1 MIKTNFGQLS
11 DRAFRFVLSLVVLTM
26 MVGSALAQTETGQIS
41 GKVTDPAG
49 AVVAGATVVVKSA
62 QTGREVTATSDNQ
75 GIYTVTSLQP
85 GLYDVTT
92 QSSSFKPTTQRVQVT
107 VGSRVSLETPLSLT
121 EVSGGT
127 INVVASEGVEVNT
140 QSQELSNVVSGT
152 QIRQLPTLT
161 RNAYDLVGLSSNVGS
176 DDPGPAVP
184 GVGATGRGAGF
195 TINGQR
201 AASTNVLLDGV
212 DNTNLYYAAVGQNI
226 PLDAVGEFRVITSNF
241 SAEYGRASGGV
252 INVSTRGGSNSF
264 HGSVFEF
271 NRLSRL
277 ASNGYNN
284 NANGVDRGVF
294 TRNQFGYT
302 IGGPV
307 VKNKLFFFNSIEWT
321 KVRSTGPVLSVV
333 PTAQLIAASNLATRN
348 YFGQFNMTATPTGTI
363 YTAGQV
369 KNLLIPAGQQAG
381 NAFAGLP
388 DSLPAF
394 QLVQFNTPVNL
405 GGGAPQDTYSM
416 ASRVDYN
423 LSSKTSIYGR
433 WARESI
439 QNPIGSSGFSPYEGF
454 STPFGQM
461 RNNFIV
467 SMSHTFSPRFVSDT
481 KVAFNRLV
489 EDSPYG
495 EQPIGPGL
503 FMFPGATGTI
513 GGQPIAFPGY
523 WPYNAASSPVGFAG
537 AQNTGQVYQ
546 DFSLTSGRHQ
556 FKFGGVIYYIQDN
569 RFFGAYQNAVQ
580 SLGALQNTYAQA
592 LDNFV
597 NGSVQVFQAAIYP
610 QGKFPG
616 QSVTLPV
623 GPPDFTRSN
632 RYNEWAVYVNDS
644 WRYSPRLVVNLGM
657 RYEYYGVQHN
667 KNPDLDS
674 NFYFG
679 SGSTIQERIRNGN
692 VQIAKDSPVGGLWKP
707 DKNNFA
713 PRVGFAWD
721 MFGDG
726 KTSFRA
732 GYGLA
737 YERNFGNVT
746 FNVIQN
752 PPNYL
757 VLSLQKGVDIAA
769 LPITTNNF
777 GPLSGTTPPTKTIP
791 VGSLRHVRE
800 DIVNAYAHF
809 WSAAL
814 QREMFGTGNVLSL
827 EYSGSAGRSLY
838 SINPYNQPGA
848 GAFYLGKANPTSRLN
863 DQYSGINAR
872 GNDGFSNYNALIVNF
887 DANNFRN
894 RGLQFTAHYT
904 YAVNKDNLSTTF
916 SESAFVG
923 NLGLTNPFDPD
934 LDYGYADADVRHRFV
949 GSVIWD
955 VPIAKNANGWEKQ
968 VLGGWQV
975 TGIFNARTGTP
986 FTIFDSTNALG
997 SGPRMVAN
1005 GPLSVNVTADPSQA
1019 NFFNYINLAGQ
1030 PVGAFINPVCGCSDF
1045 GPFPANMT
1053 KRNQFRGPGIWNFDA
1068 GVYKNFKMG
1077 ERYSLQL
1084 RGEMFNAFNHANLY
1098 ILPGTNDVAGGVI
1111 GATRGLTPNGN
1122 LERRNVQL
1130 AVKFIF

>member
-1 MIKTNFGQLS
+1 MWHGRPSRGGLFAWALL
-11 DRAFRFVLSLVVLTM
+11 ALTM
-26 MVGSALAQTETGQIS
+26 IVGSALAQTETGQII
-41 GKVTDPAG
+41 GKVTDPNG
-49 AVVAGATVVVKSA
+49 AVVAGATVNVKSV

-75 GIYTVTSLQP
+75 GLYTVTSLQS

-92 QSSSFKPTTQRVQVT
+92 QGSNFKPATQRVQIT

-161 RNAYDLVGLSSNVGS
+161 RNPYDLVGLSSNVGS
-176 DDPGPAVP
+176 DDPGPAIP
-184 GVGATGRGAGF
+184 GIGATGRGAGF

-264 HGSVFEF
+264 HGSGFEF
-271 NRLSRL
+271 NRISRL
-277 ASNGYNN
+277 AANGYNN

-307 VKNKLFFFNSIEWT
+307 VENKLFFFNSIEWT
-321 KVRSTGPVLSVV
+321 RVRSAGPVLSVV
-333 PTAQLIAASNLATRN
+333 PTAQLIAASALTTRN
-348 YFGQFNMTATPTGTI
+348 YFGQFSLKARPTGTV
-363 YTAGQV
+363 YTVGDV
-369 KNLLIPAGQQAG
+369 TSGLIPAGQQAG
-381 NAFAGLP
+381 NAFAALP
-388 DSLPAF
+388 STLPAF
-394 QLVQFNTPVNL
+394 QLVQFDAPVNL

-416 ASRVDYN
+416 ATRVDYN
-423 LSSKTSIYGR
+423 LSNKTSIYGR

-439 QNPIGSSGFSPYEGF
+439 KNPIGSSGLSPYAGF
-454 STPFGQM
+454 DTPFTQL

-467 SMSHTFSPRFVSDT
+467 SMSHSFSPSFVSDT
-481 KVAFNRLV
+481 KLAFNRLV

-495 EQPIGPGL
+495 DQPIGPGL
-503 FMFPGATGTI
+503 FMFPGVSGTI

-537 AQNTGQVYQ
+537 AQNMGQIYQ
-546 DFSLTSGRHQ
+546 DFSLTRGRHTL
-556 FKFGGVIYYIQDN
+556 KAGAVIYYIQDN
-569 RFFGAYQNAVQ
+569 RFFGAYQNAVE
-580 SLGALQNTYAQA
+580 SLASTQNNYSQA

-597 NGSVQVFQAAIYP
+597 NGSVQQFQAAIYP

-632 RYNEWAVYVNDS
+632 RYREWGAYVNDS
-644 WRYSPRLVVNLGM
+644 WRMNSKLVLNLGL

-667 KNPDLDS
+667 KNPNLDS

-679 SGSTIQERIRNGN
+679 TGNTIQERIANGS

-721 MFGDG
+721 VFGNG
-726 KTSFRA
+726 KTSLRG

-757 VLSLQKGVDIAA
+757 VLSLQKGVDITA
-769 LPITTNNF
+769 LPITTSNF
-777 GPLSGTTPPTKTIP
+777 GPLAGTTPPTKVIP
-791 VGSLRHVRE
+791 RGSLRHVRE

-814 QREMFGTGNVLSL
+814 QHEVGSGNVLSV

-838 SINPYNQPGA
+838 SINPYNQAGA

-863 DQYSGINAR
+863 EQYSGINAR
-872 GNDGFSNYNALIVNF
+872 GNDGYSNYRALIVNF
-887 DANNFRN
+887 DGNNFRN
-894 RGLQFTAHYT
+894 QGIQFTAHYT
-904 YAVNKDNLSTTF
+904 FGVNKDNLSTTF
-916 SESAFVG
+916 SEAAFNG
-923 NLGLTNPFDPD
+923 NLGLTNPFNPS

-949 GSVIWD
+949 GSAIWD
-955 VPIAKNANGWEKQ
+955 IPLARHADGLRKH
-968 VLGGWQV
+968 LLSGWQV

-986 FTIFDSTNALG
+986 FTIFDSSNALG

-1005 GPLSVNVTADPSQA
+1005 GPITVNVTADPNQA

-1045 GPFPANMT
+1045 GPYPANMT

-1068 GVYKNFKMG
+1068 GVYKNIKLS

-1098 ILPGTNDVAGGVI
+1098 LLVGTNDVANGVV